1 MSGLVSL
8 DCMLAR
14 GPRPTPRQ
22 MSRTT
27 TRSPTSMESLTG
39 RVERSRD
46 CGMDRGES
54 TWEHLHV
61 DRLRISAE
69 LFGART
75 IRDF

>member
-1 MSGLVSL
+1 
-8 DCMLAR
+8 
-14 GPRPTPRQ
+14 
-22 MSRTT
+22 
-27 TRSPTSMESLTG
+27 MESLTG